1 MRNIHPCGLP
11 LSQYSREYRNFYGH
25 DLRLSHFEC
34 ESIAQFCAQ
43 LLEIFRIEREGS
55 QGHSGDWI
63 LHLAPRS
70 GHQQSQTTP
79 HSKVQALVSE
89 EEKIKLRAVLAPFS
103 AGLPLFRY
111 SVEYRNFYGHDLR
124 PSRFKCESIAQFCA
138 QLPVIFLIGRDGSDG
153 HSGDWVLHLAPGH
166 GHQQSQTTLHSTLPK
181 HRSCLAN
188 IQLPDKVVD
197 NVKLILVRYPQGIK
211 KSEFL
216 KVYQSLTGVYLNVKA
231 FGFRKIDEFFHHLH
245 GRGVIYMANFIL
257 TLGKLLKVETKTLR
271 FLELVK
277 EFHGDLGLPA
287 VVGGIGQC
295 VDFWLFT
302 NMEKNYER

>member
-1 MRNIHPCGLP
+1 M
-11 LSQYSREYRNFYGH
+11 
-25 DLRLSHFEC
+25 
-34 ESIAQFCAQ
+34 
-43 LLEIFRIEREGS
+43 
-55 QGHSGDWI
+55 
-63 LHLAPRS
+63 
-70 GHQQSQTTP
+70 
-79 HSKVQALVSE
+79 
-89 EEKIKLRAVLAPFS
+89 
-103 AGLPLFRY
+103 
-111 SVEYRNFYGHDLR
+111 
-124 PSRFKCESIAQFCA
+124 
-138 QLPVIFLIGRDGSDG
+138 
-153 HSGDWVLHLAPGH
+153 
-166 GHQQSQTTLHSTLPK
+166 
-181 HRSCLAN
+181 
-188 IQLPDKVVD
+188 D

-257 TLGKLLKVETKTLR
+257 TLGKLLKIETKTLR